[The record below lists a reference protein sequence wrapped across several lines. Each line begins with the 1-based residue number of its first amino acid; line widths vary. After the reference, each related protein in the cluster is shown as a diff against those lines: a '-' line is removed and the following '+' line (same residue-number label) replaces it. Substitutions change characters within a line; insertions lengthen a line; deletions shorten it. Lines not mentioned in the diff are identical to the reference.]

1 MKINNQKNFES
12 TLNLPVETIPLD
24 AKLTKKQGYFLESL
38 QDPKKYKDAENKNK
52 QSESVYNISKLP
64 NRAIERLNP
73 KDIVNEIYKDVLTR
87 YECMQGN
94 IVNHD
99 IGFLYT
105 AKI

>member
-52 QSESVYNISKLP
+52 QI
-64 NRAIERLNP
+64 
-73 KDIVNEIYKDVLTR
+73 
-87 YECMQGN
+87 
-94 IVNHD
+94 
-99 IGFLYT
+99 
-105 AKI
+105 